1 MKIDDTLVMCPCDL
15 RLKPLSEV
23 KINWSEF
30 EAEYGVYHSDIS
42 EMLSMSTDI
51 EIDDK
56 YFHVQDHVKIY
67 WTLVDN
73 RVKEI
78 TRNEYMEELL
88 KYVLD

>member
-1 MKIDDTLVMCPCDL
+1 MKIDNTLVMCPYDL

-23 KINWSEF
+23 EINWSEF
-30 EAEYGVYHSDIS
+30 EAEYGVYHSDIG

-56 YFHVQDHVKIY
+56 YFRMQDHAEIY
-67 WTLVDN
+67 WALVDN